1 MRSSALMFMGQYQ
14 LAILQL
20 LKENMMQQ
28 KSVLQHIAKKYEVP
42 V

>member
-1 MRSSALMFMGQYQ
+1 MGQYQ

-28 KSVLQHIAKKYEVP
+28 NSVLQHIAKKYEVP